1 VNVAAAQIKKGQQKP
16 QTALRRRNQLW
27 PVKNPKGL
35 FVTILSQ
42 VRQGTE
48 RSAAIYKELGE
59 LAHNSEIREARVLS
73 CLSKP

>member
-1 VNVAAAQIKKGQQKP
+1 
-16 QTALRRRNQLW
+16 
-27 PVKNPKGL
+27 
-35 FVTILSQ
+35 VTILSQ